1 MKKLLAL
8 LMIWLLLPIAGA
20 EEAYT
25 MQDGSLILMDGAGRK
40 CQPIAMKPDFPE
52 ALLADAD
59 ISGAIQLN
67 LPETLLPYVSDEL
80 TGGETLT
87 ALYCT
92 TKLIAMHTV
101 DAADGDVLRVA
112 YRTNL
117 GNYVIRK
124 VIGVPFSFDRYH
136 GSAAS
141 ILLCVDEITYC
152 MTCEN
157 GYLTLREVWNGAGG
171 IGIKRHA
178 LYDLQAYAESA
189 GGNRFG
195 EQVVGITMGLANI
208 SELRLK
214 VAKEQADNFRDLLVS
229 YSEDP
234 RVILIKLADR
244 LEVMRSLEMFPREK
258 WRKKSWE
265 SMNLYAQIAHKL
277 GLYSLKSELEDIAL
291 KYLEPKDYEHI
302 VTKLEES
309 AEERRAFIARFLVP
323 IEERLGKLGIK
334 YHIKSRTK
342 SIFSIWTKMHKQ
354 NVPFEGV
361 YDIFA
366 IRIIIDCDKEQE
378 KQQCWTA
385 YSIVTDFYT
394 PNPNRMRDWISIP
407 KSNGYESL
415 HTTVSA
421 GGRWVEVQI
430 RTERMDA
437 VAERGIAA
445 HWRYKGVNQGA
456 QTSEMWLGRLREL
469 LEDTTHSLAQRF
481 DAKPASGEIFVFTPN
496 GDLRKLPEGASLL
509 DFAFDIHTSL
519 GSTCVGG
526 KVNNRT
532 VSIREQLHNGDIVEI
547 LTQKNQ
553 TPKSDW
559 LNFVVTSK
567 ARNKIKSYLREEQA
581 KHTRMGREELER
593 KLKNWKFTLTIDE
606 AVAYLVKYFKVRTGT
621 EVYALI
627 ATQKVD
633 LGTIKEILARHISGE
648 ADEQRRAAAAE
659 AERNKVHNVRES
671 TAPQDALV
679 IDDDISKIQY
689 KLAKCCNPIKGDDVF
704 GFVTINSGITI
715 HRNDCPNAKRMREN
729 YPYRVIEAR
738 WRSTA
743 EGAFR
748 VSIRIVAAD
757 TTGMAN
763 HITEVISRDLKL
775 NIRSINFS
783 SLANGCIGGTVS
795 VEVPGAGVVDTL
807 IHSIMRIKGVQ
818 RAFRINN

>member
-1 MKKLLAL
+1 MDFSRYESLRALVRTNFSPTTRELVDEALAYAGEHL
-8 LMIWLLLPIAGA
+8 AGVCRYDGSPMLDHAVNVAKIVISEIGLGRNSTVSAILHDVVRLAHKQLPA
-20 EEAYT
+20 EEF
-25 MQDGSLILMDGAGRK
+25 LR
-40 CQPIAMKPDFPE
+40 
-52 ALLADAD
+52 
-59 ISGAIQLN
+59 
-67 LPETLLPYVSDEL
+67 L
-80 TGGETLT
+80 TEE
-87 ALYCT
+87 
-92 TKLIAMHTV
+92 
-101 DAADGDVLRVA
+101 
-112 YRTNL
+112 
-117 GNYVIRK
+117 IR
-124 VIGVPFSFDRYH
+124 
-136 GSAAS
+136 A
-141 ILLCVDEITYC
+141 
-152 MTCEN
+152 
-157 GYLTLREVWNGAGG
+157 
-171 IGIKRHA
+171 
-178 LYDLQAYAESA
+178 
-189 GGNRFG
+189 RFG

-208 SELRLK
+208 SELKLK
-214 VAKEQADNFRDLLVS
+214 VAKEQADNFRDLIVS

-244 LEVMRSLEMFPREK
+244 LEVMRSLDIFPREK

-277 GLYSLKSELEDIAL
+277 GLYGVKSDLEDIAL

-309 AEERRAFIARFLVP
+309 ADERRAFIARFVVP
-323 IEERLGKLGIK
+323 IEERLQRLGIR

-342 SIFSIWTKMHKQ
+342 SIFSIWSKMHKQ
-354 NVPFEGV
+354 HVPFEGV

-366 IRIIIDCDKEQE
+366 IRIIIDCPPEEE
-378 KQQCWTA
+378 KQLCWTA
-385 YSIVTDFYT
+385 YSVVTDFYT

-421 GGRWVEVQI
+421 EGRWVEVQI

-445 HWRYKGVNQGA
+445 HWRYKGVGQGA
-456 QTSEMWLGRLREL
+456 QTSEQWLSRLREL
-469 LEDTTHSLAQRF
+469 MEDTTHSLAQRF

-526 KVNNRT
+526 KVNNRAA
-532 VSIREQLHNGDIVEI
+532 SLRELLHNGDIVEI

-553 TPKSDW
+553 TPKADW

-567 ARNKIKSYLREEQA
+567 ARNKIKSFLREEQA

-593 KLKNWKFTLTIDE
+593 KLKNWKLAITIDE
-606 AVAYLVKYFKVRTGT
+606 AVAYLARHFKVRTGT
-621 EVYALI
+621 EIYALI
-627 ATQKVD
+627 ATQKLD
-633 LGTIKEILARHISGE
+633 FGTIKELLLRHLSGE
-648 ADEQRRAAAAE
+648 ADEERRAAAAE
-659 AERNKVHNVRES
+659 IERQKAAQHAAKEPAAAS
-671 TAPQDALV
+671 HDALV

-689 KLAKCCNPIKGDDVF
+689 KLARCCNPIKGDEVF

-715 HRNDCPNAKRMREN
+715 HRTDCPNAKRMREN
-729 YPYRVIEAR
+729 YPYRVVEAR
-738 WRSTA
+738 WRQSA

-748 VSIRIVAAD
+748 VTIRIVAAD

>member
-1 MKKLLAL
+1 MDIQPFFTEEEKKQFFSKYKQLLRHLYSFLKKEDLSKMKELMKRVVALDCYGRDKNGINGLLRNIDTALISTVEIGLKRTSVIALLLYRPVMKKIITL
-8 LMIWLLLPIAGA
+8 
-20 EEAYT
+20 EEVKAT
-25 MQDGSLILMDGAGRK
+25 
-40 CQPIAMKPDFPE
+40 F
-52 ALLADAD
+52 DAD
-59 ISGAIQLN
+59 VTLIISR
-67 LPETLLPYVSDEL
+67 LLKTS
-80 TGGETLT
+80 
-87 ALYCT
+87 ALYARNT
-92 TKLIAMHTV
+92 AVDSENFHKL
-101 DAADGDVLRVA
+101 L
-112 YRTNL
+112 
-117 GNYVIRK
+117 
-124 VIGVPFSFDRYH
+124 FSF
-136 GSAAS
+136 
-141 ILLCVDEITYC
+141 
-152 MTCEN
+152 
-157 GYLTLREVWNGAGG
+157 
-171 IGIKRHA
+171 
-178 LYDLQAYAESA
+178 AED
-189 GGNRFG
+189 
-195 EQVVGITMGLANI
+195 V
-208 SELRLK
+208 
-214 VAKEQADNFRDLLVS
+214 
-229 YSEDP
+229 
-234 RVILIKLADR
+234 RVILIMIADR
-244 LEVMRSLEMFPREK
+244 LCLMRLGKLLKSDEDRKRLATEVSY
-258 WRKKSWE
+258 
-265 SMNLYAQIAHKL
+265 LYAPLAHRL
-277 GLYSLKSELEDIAL
+277 GLYTIKSELEDLSL
-291 KYLEPKDYEHI
+291 KYTDRKQYDFIKQKLNE
-302 VTKLEES
+302 TKRS
-309 AEERRAFIARFLVP
+309 RDAYIAEFIAP
-323 IEERLGKLGIK
+323 IKRKLKEAGLCFDIK
-334 YHIKSRTK
+334 GRTK
-342 SIFSIWTKMHKQ
+342 SIHSINNKLKKQ
-354 NVPFEGV
+354 NIPFEGV

-421 GGRWVEVQI
+421 EGRWVEVQI

-526 KVNNRT
+526 KVNNRA

-729 YPYRVIEAR
+729 YPYRVVEAR
-738 WRSTA
+738 WRQSA

-748 VSIRIVAAD
+748 VTIRIVAAD

>member
-1 MKKLLAL
+1 MDFSRYENLRTLVRANFSEQTRALVDEALVYADGKLTGLCRYDGTPLLDHAVAVAMVVISEVGLGRNSTVSAILHDVVRLAHKQLPAEEFLAL
-8 LMIWLLLPIAGA
+8 
-20 EEAYT
+20 T
-25 MQDGSLILMDGAGRK
+25 
-40 CQPIAMKPDFPE
+40 
-52 ALLADAD
+52 AD
-59 ISGAIQLN
+59 IR
-67 LPETLLPYVSDEL
+67 D
-80 TGGETLT
+80 
-87 ALYCT
+87 
-92 TKLIAMHTV
+92 
-101 DAADGDVLRVA
+101 
-112 YRTNL
+112 
-117 GNYVIRK
+117 
-124 VIGVPFSFDRYH
+124 
-136 GSAAS
+136 
-141 ILLCVDEITYC
+141 
-152 MTCEN
+152 
-157 GYLTLREVWNGAGG
+157 
-171 IGIKRHA
+171 
-178 LYDLQAYAESA
+178 
-189 GGNRFG
+189 RFG
-195 EQVVGITMGLANI
+195 EQVVGLTMGLANI
-208 SELRLK
+208 SELKLK

-526 KVNNRT
+526 KVNNRA

-627 ATQKVD
+627 ATQKGD

>member
-1 MKKLLAL
+1 MDFSRYENLRTLVRANFSEQTRALVDEALVYADGKLTGLCRYDGTPLLDHAVAVAMVVISEVGLGRNSTVSAILHDVVRLAHKRLPAEEFLAL
-8 LMIWLLLPIAGA
+8 
-20 EEAYT
+20 T
-25 MQDGSLILMDGAGRK
+25 
-40 CQPIAMKPDFPE
+40 
-52 ALLADAD
+52 AD
-59 ISGAIQLN
+59 IR
-67 LPETLLPYVSDEL
+67 D
-80 TGGETLT
+80 
-87 ALYCT
+87 
-92 TKLIAMHTV
+92 
-101 DAADGDVLRVA
+101 
-112 YRTNL
+112 
-117 GNYVIRK
+117 
-124 VIGVPFSFDRYH
+124 
-136 GSAAS
+136 
-141 ILLCVDEITYC
+141 
-152 MTCEN
+152 
-157 GYLTLREVWNGAGG
+157 
-171 IGIKRHA
+171 
-178 LYDLQAYAESA
+178 
-189 GGNRFG
+189 RFG

-456 QTSEMWLGRLREL
+456 LTSEMWLGRLREL
-469 LEDTTHSLAQRF
+469 MENTPHALAQRF
-481 DAKPASGEIFVFTPN
+481 DSRPSSGEIFVFTPN
-496 GDLRKLPEGASLL
+496 GDLRKLPEGATVL
-509 DFAFDIHTSL
+509 DFAFDIHSNL
-519 GSTCVGG
+519 GCSCSGG
-526 KVNNRT
+526 KINGRAVPIKET
-532 VSIREQLHNGDIVEI
+532 LHNGDIVEI

-553 TPKSDW
+553 TPKADW
-559 LNFVVTSK
+559 LSAVKTAK
-567 ARNKIKSYLREEQA
+567 ARSKIKAFIREEQA
-581 KHTRMGREELER
+581 KSARLGREELER
-593 KLKNWKFTLTIDE
+593 KLKNWKFGLTIDE
-606 AVAYLVKYFKVRTGT
+606 AVGYLCKYYKLKAGT
-621 EVYALI
+621 ELYGLI
-627 ATQKVD
+627 ATEKID
-633 LGTIKEILARHISGE
+633 LATVKEILTRWQSGE
-648 ADEQRRAAAAE
+648 ADEERRAAAAA
-659 AERNKVHNVRES
+659 AEQAKLQNAAARPAHS
-671 TAPQDALV
+671 ADALV
-679 IDDDISKIQY
+679 IDDNINQIEY
-689 KLAKCCNPIKGDDVF
+689 KLAKCCNPIKGDDIF
-704 GFVTINSGITI
+704 GFVTISSGITI
-715 HRNDCPNAKRMREN
+715 HRTDCPNARRMREN
-729 YPYRVIEAR
+729 YPYRVIDAR
-738 WRSTA
+738 WRQTA

-748 VSIRIVAAD
+748 VTIRIVAAD

-763 HITEVISRDLKL
+763 HITETVIRDLKL
-775 NIRSINFS
+775 NIRSMN
-783 SLANGCIGGTVS
+783 LASRGGLLTGTVD
-795 VEVPGAGVVDTL
+795 VEVPATSVVDTL
-807 IHSIMRIKGVQ
+807 VHAILRIKGVQ
-818 RAFRINN
+818 KAFRTNG